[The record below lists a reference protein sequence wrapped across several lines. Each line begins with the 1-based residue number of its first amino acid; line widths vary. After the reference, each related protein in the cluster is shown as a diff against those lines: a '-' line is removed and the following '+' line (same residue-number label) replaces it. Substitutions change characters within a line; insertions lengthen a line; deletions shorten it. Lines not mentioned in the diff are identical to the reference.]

1 MSHIAAPFVYDQP
14 DENRQPDS
22 KVPNIPVSILADRP
36 AVRNA
41 LMDQVLDAGLMVRQ
55 AEPLDKLLTDE
66 ALVLGDL
73 VIIDLPVPGA
83 ELLAALARLDMRAGQ
98 SGTQL
103 IVATRVEGIDAVFG
117 AMDSAG
123 VQFLVDP
130 KPAEYALAIGAA
142 LARLPGRSV
151 HEMTHEDHLALV
163 RLTEQVHSLARR
175 IGGIG
180 GAEMGAGL
188 SAPKAPSA
196 VNAPNVAYMARAAE
210 DEAVQAHGELPN
222 AGHVREIIRQ
232 RQLRANFFDSE
243 LFADPA
249 WDMLL
254 DLTAARAEGQDVC
267 VSSLCIASGVPPTTA
282 LRWIGQ
288 MTEAGLFERLPDP
301 ADRRRAIIRL
311 SRKAENGMA
320 AYFSRVG
327 TAPMP
332 I

>member
-1 MSHIAAPFVYDQP
+1 MSHIAAPFVYDHSG
-14 DENRQPDS
+14 ETRQEAGS
-22 KVPNIPVSILADRP
+22 LQNIPVSILADRP

-41 LMDQVLDAGLMVRQ
+41 LMDQVLDAGLMIRQ
-55 AEPLDKLLTDE
+55 AEPLQRLLTDE

-83 ELLAALARLDMRAGQ
+83 QLLAALARLDMRAGQ

-117 AMDSAG
+117 AMDSAST
-123 VQFLVDP
+123 QFLVDP
-130 KPAEYALAIGAA
+130 KPAEFALAIGTA

-175 IGGIG
+175 IGGIDMGEGG
-180 GAEMGAGL
+180 GAPNA
-188 SAPKAPSA
+188 APA
-196 VNAPNVAYMARAAE
+196 VNAPNVAFMSRPAG
-210 DEAVQAHGELPN
+210 DDIVQAQGELPK
-222 AGHVREIIRQ
+222 ASHVREIIRQ

-320 AYFSRVG
+320 AYFTRLGGV
-327 TAPMP
+327 AVA